1 LVKQN
6 TSDHSSYS
14 SNANSPLFPL
24 DAGLKREESE
34 KSESE
39 SVGSAQRQEESVWS
53 GQREVDEGLGTRG
66 KPSVAATATGKAT
79 ANASNASN
87 ANNGKTRG
95 NSRQVSD
102 VSVPP
107 SPAQLEIMNLRRE
120 QEQAD
125 AASERVL
132 KQQLAHKGYTPF
144 NPHPLTAQEESGEW
158 RPRNTATPNNAT
170 PNATLPAADASP
182 APKPHKGSVD
192 STASSI
198 TSTAASMTSTTAG
211 GLGLIVRSRPSS
223 LLFLLG

>member
-66 KPSVAATATGKAT
+66 KPSVAATATAKPT
-79 ANASNASN
+79 ANSSNASN
-87 ANNGKTRG
+87 ANNAKTRA
-95 NSRQVSD
+95 N